1 MSEKYTRPVHEKKI
15 KYNFRA
21 LHVLYLMVNTD
32 TQLEPAASSTL
43 EIQMFLKLLHIEFSV
58 IIN

>member
-1 MSEKYTRPVHEKKI
+1 MQDLFHEKKI

-21 LHVLYLMVNTD
+21 LHVLYLMVNTE
-32 TQLEPAASSTL
+32 TQLETTASAPL
-43 EIQMFLKLLHIEFSV
+43 EIQMSLKLLHIEFSV